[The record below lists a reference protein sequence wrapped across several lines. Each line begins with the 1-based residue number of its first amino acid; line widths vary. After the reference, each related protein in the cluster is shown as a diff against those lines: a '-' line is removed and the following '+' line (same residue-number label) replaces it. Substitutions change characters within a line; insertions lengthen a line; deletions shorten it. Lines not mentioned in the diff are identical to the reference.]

1 LPTITLDHPLDK
13 IFGDI
18 PAQLQS
24 FNHASMRHYM
34 RKSFLL
40 AFLIH
45 LLLCISVEGKESL
58 LIDEMGRKV
67 KIPHPMKRIVSLAP
81 SITEILFDLGLNED
95 IAGVTDFCDYPE
107 AALNKPKIGGFV
119 NPSME
124 KIVSLKPDLIIA
136 TRDGN
141 RPETIQTLEDL
152 GFSVYVTDPKGFD
165 GVMKTIKDVGEV
177 VGRGEESRRIARN
190 MMIKKEYV
198 VTLTQSLPKPSVFFQ
213 VGEAPMI
220 TVGRGTLANDLIRL
234 AGGRSISENE
244 RMNYPIYSIE
254 TVISKAPEIIII
266 SSMES
271 KKNYLN
277 LIKMWQNWKSI
288 PAVKRKA
295 VYVVDSNLVDRPS
308 PRIIEGL
315 EAIVRMIHPEA
326 IGNQKN

>member
-1 LPTITLDHPLDK
+1 
-13 IFGDI
+13 
-18 PAQLQS
+18 
-24 FNHASMRHYM
+24 MM

-40 AFLIH
+40 AFIIH
-45 LLLCISVEGKESL
+45 LLFCISVEGKETL
-58 LIDEMGRKV
+58 LIDEIGRRV
-67 KIPHPMKRIVSLAP
+67 KISYPMKRIVSLAP
-81 SITEILFDLGLNED
+81 SITEILFDLGLNEE

-107 AALNKPKIGGFV
+107 AALNKPRIGGFV
-119 NPSME
+119 NPSIE

-141 RPETIQTLEDL
+141 RPETIHRLEDL
-152 GFSVYVTDPKGFD
+152 GLSAYVTDPKGFE
-165 GVMKTIKDVGEV
+165 GVMKTIKDIGEL
-177 VGRGEESRRIARN
+177 VGREDESRRIIRN
-190 MMIKKEYV
+190 MMIKKEHI

-220 TVGRGTLANDLIRL
+220 TVGRETLANDLIRL
-234 AGGRSISENE
+234 AGGGSISENE
-244 RMNYPIYSIE
+244 RVNYPIYSIE

-271 KKNYLN
+271 KKNYLH

-295 VYVVDSNLVDRPS
+295 IHVVDSNLVDRPS

-315 EAIVRMIHPEA
+315 QAIVRMIHPEA
-326 IGNQKN
+326 MGKQKN

>member
-1 LPTITLDHPLDK
+1 
-13 IFGDI
+13 
-18 PAQLQS
+18 
-24 FNHASMRHYM
+24 MM
-34 RKSFLL
+34 RKSFLI

-45 LLLCISVEGKESL
+45 LLFCISVEGKESL
-58 LIDEMGRKV
+58 LVDEIGRRV
-67 KIPHPMKRIVSLAP
+67 KIPHSIKRIISLAP
-81 SITEILFDLGLNED
+81 NITEILFDLGLNED

-165 GVMKTIKDVGEV
+165 GVMKTIKDMGEV
-177 VGRGEESRRIARN
+177 LGRGDESRRIIRN
-190 MMIKKEYV
+190 MMIKKEYIV
-198 VTLTQSLPKPSVFFQ
+198 KLTQSLPKPSVFFQ
-213 VGEAPMI
+213 VGESPMI
-220 TVGRGTLANDLIRL
+220 TVGRETLANDLIRL

-244 RMNYPIYSIE
+244 RMNYPLYSVE

-277 LIKMWQNWKSI
+277 LIKKWQNWKSI
-288 PAVKRKA
+288 PAVKMNA
-295 VYVVDSNLVDRPS
+295 IYVVDSNLVDRPTL
-308 PRIIEGL
+308 RIVEGL
-315 EAIVRMIHPEA
+315 EAIVRIIHPEA
-326 IGNQKN
+326 LGEKR

>member
-1 LPTITLDHPLDK
+1 
-13 IFGDI
+13 
-18 PAQLQS
+18 
-24 FNHASMRHYM
+24 MM
-34 RKSFLL
+34 RKLLLL
-40 AFLIH
+40 AFVIH
-45 LLLCISVEGKESL
+45 LLFCISVEGKESL
-58 LIDEMGRKV
+58 LIDEIGRRV
-67 KIPHPMKRIVSLAP
+67 KIPHSIKRIVSLAP
-81 SITEILFDLGLNED
+81 NITEILFGLGLNEE
-95 IAGVTDFCDYPE
+95 IAGVTDFCNYPE

-119 NPSME
+119 DPSIE

-141 RPETIQTLEDL
+141 RPETIRTLEDL

-165 GVMKTIKDVGEV
+165 GVIKTIKNIGEV
-177 VGRGEESRRIARN
+177 LGRSDASGRMISN
-190 MMIKKEYV
+190 MMIKKEHI
-198 VTLTQSLPKPSVFFQ
+198 VTLTRSLPKPSVFFQ

-220 TVGRGTLANDLIRL
+220 TVGRETLANDLIRL

-254 TVISKAPEIIII
+254 TVISKAPEIIIR

-271 KKNYLN
+271 KKNYSN
-277 LIKMWQNWKSI
+277 LIRMWQNWKSI

-295 VYVVDSNLVDRPS
+295 IYVVDSNLVDRPS

-326 IGNQKN
+326 MGNQKN